1 MFLQKVVDTLNK
13 HRVKYALVGGYAVA
27 LHGAV
32 RGTVDVDVVIT
43 HDRRA
48 FKNTERAL
56 KHIGLALKHIGLDP
70 RLPVTAEELFDFRDE
85 YTKNK
90 NLVEWSFVNYDNPLE
105 MVDVIITES
114 LADLKTV
121 RKTATGF
128 DIKIVAIDDLI
139 AINEKSNRKQDRE
152 DIKALRKLR

>member
-1 MFLQKVVDTLNK
+1 MFLQRIVESLNK

-32 RGTVDVDVVIT
+32 RGTVDVDIVIT

-48 FKNTERAL
+48 FKTTER
-56 KHIGLALKHIGLDP
+56 ALKHIGLDP
-70 RLPVTAEELFDFRDE
+70 RLPVTADELFDFREE
-85 YTKNK
+85 YIKNK
-90 NLVEWSFVNYDNPLE
+90 NLVAWSFVNYDNPLE
-105 MVDVIITES
+105 MVDVIITEN
-114 LADLKTV
+114 LTDLKTV
-121 RKTATGF
+121 RKTASGF

-139 AINEKSNRKQDRE
+139 AIKEKSNRKQDRE